1 MMVNSGKVMI
11 KSYILKH
18 AEIKTA
24 VSSVFRSATL
34 VLCFWGAEIVYAQ
47 KPVKVYEPQ
56 QPFDVKQAADMLNT
70 GTAQIKGSAFYDT
83 RPPINIL
90 SKGDI
95 IYARPGVVVTLYPVT
110 PYLEE
115 YFDLKKKDKPGK
127 RIAAISREAN
137 SFRILTKVYTATG
150 DFAFFGLKPG
160 KYYIETTVHFPS
172 GVGGYEVTKTVEI
185 TQEGEVVN
193 VKLEPKR
200 L

>member
-1 MMVNSGKVMI
+1 MI
-11 KSYILKH
+11 ESYVFKQVETKIPV
-18 AEIKTA
+18 T
-24 VSSVFRSATL
+24 SVLRSTVL
-34 VLCFWGAEIVYAQ
+34 VLCLLGADVVLAQ

-56 QPFDVKQAADMLNT
+56 QAFDMKLAADMINT

-83 RPPINIL
+83 RPPINL
-90 SKGDI
+90 LNKGDI

-115 YFDLKKKDKPGK
+115 YFDLKKKDKAGK

-137 SFRILTKVYTATG
+137 SFRILTKIYTATG

-172 GVGGYEVTKTVEI
+172 GVGGYEVSDIVEVK
-185 TQEGEVVN
+185 QDGEVVN